1 MMINFFILALRYNSK
16 NYLLLKGELN
26 LSDQRSGITQDE
38 RRAKTLVIEQLPD
51 ADPIELLQKWSKF
64 LAEKVRYDQPQVIAD
79 EFIKKWK
86 EL

>member
-1 MMINFFILALRYNSK
+1 MQISK
-16 NYLLLKGELN
+16 IRLNKINYLLLKGELN

-51 ADPIELLQKWSKF
+51 ADPIELLQKWTKF
-64 LAEKVRYDQPQVIAD
+64 LAENVRYDKPQVIAD
-79 EFIKKWK
+79 EFIKRWA